1 MMIATISIHW
11 FDALLKI
18 LAIVI
23 TVANFMLAKQKCK
36 AFKAENCDKK
46 ELIKPIAIYLGITI
60 IGFVVLFGCHVIAYL
75 TPMKS
80 VFGFLDD
87 VINGCLERLP
97 LTTMFMWVMIP
108 STLMYLVWLT
118 KGGMHYSRKKNEFEK
133 AEKEKEQEELAKKP
147 KAIDY
152 DSLINFGE
160 IDAPMKFRKFVKE
173 ANENLQYAKAKN
185 DFFIAIGNA
194 SQSDELEAK
203 LNDLLD
209 ENYPVVLHS
218 RDGKDW
224 EKMEQKDALKYV
236 RKLLKEGE

>member
-1 MMIATISIHW
+1 MMIATISVHW
-11 FDALLKI
+11 FDALLKV
-18 LAIVI
+18 LAVVVTI
-23 TVANFMLAKQKCK
+23 ANFMLAKQKCK
-36 AFKAENCDKK
+36 GIKTENYNKK
-46 ELIKPIAIYLGITI
+46 ELIKPIATYLGITA
-60 IGFVVLFGCHVIAYL
+60 IGYVVLFGCHVIAYL
-75 TPMKS
+75 TPLKS

-97 LTTMFMWVMIP
+97 LTVMFMWVMIP
-108 STLMYLVWLT
+108 LALMYLFFIF
-118 KGGMHYSRKKNEFEK
+118 KGGMHYSHKKKEFQK

-173 ANENLQYAKAKN
+173 ANESLQYAKAKN

-194 SQSDELEAK
+194 SQSDDLESK
-203 LNDLLD
+203 LVDLLG
-209 ENYPVVLHS
+209 EEYPEVLHS
-218 RDGKDW
+218 KDGKEW

>member
-1 MMIATISIHW
+1 
-11 FDALLKI
+11 
-18 LAIVI
+18 
-23 TVANFMLAKQKCK
+23 
-36 AFKAENCDKK
+36 
-46 ELIKPIAIYLGITI
+46 
-60 IGFVVLFGCHVIAYL
+60 
-75 TPMKS
+75 
-80 VFGFLDD
+80 
-87 VINGCLERLP
+87 
-97 LTTMFMWVMIP
+97 
-108 STLMYLVWLT
+108 
-118 KGGMHYSRKKNEFEK
+118 MHYSRKKNEFEK

-218 RDGKDW
+218 KDGKDW

>member
-1 MMIATISIHW
+1 MIATISVHW
-11 FDALLKI
+11 LDILLKI
-18 LAIVI
+18 LAVALVI
-23 TVANFMLAKQKCK
+23 TNFMLAKQKCK
-36 AFKAENCDKK
+36 ACKAENCDKK
-46 ELIKPIAIYLGITI
+46 ELIKPIVIYLGITI

-75 TPMKS
+75 TPLKS
-80 VFGFLDD
+80 VFGFFDN

-97 LTTMFMWVMIP
+97 LTIMFMWVMIP
-108 STLMYLVWLT
+108 LALMYLVWLT
-118 KGGMHYSRKKNEFEK
+118 KGGIHYSHKKNEFKK

-160 IDAPMKFRKFVKE
+160 INTPMKFRKFVKE
-173 ANENLQYAKAKN
+173 ANENLQYAKVKSE
-185 DFFIAIGNA
+185 FFIAVGNA

-209 ENYPVVLHS
+209 ENYPIVLHS
-218 RDGKDW
+218 KDGKDW
-224 EKMEQKDALKYV
+224 KKMEQKDALKYV